1 MIPVLPV
8 SMIPIVARA
17 ASSPAGFVLAVLV
30 GLAFF
35 AANQNKQPATPAQP
49 QR

>member
-1 MIPVLPV
+1 MSPVLPV

-17 ASSPAGFVLAVLV
+17 ASSPAGFVLAVLI
-30 GLAFF
+30 GLSLF
-35 AANQNKQPATPAQP
+35 AAAQSKQAAATIQL

>member
-1 MIPVLPV
+1 MIPILPV
-8 SMIPIVARA
+8 SMIPVVARA

-30 GLAFF
+30 GLALF
-35 AANQNKQPATPAQP
+35 AADQQAKKLAAAQS